1 MILPLKLDGAMS
13 VLTDFYNYVRSSQE
27 LKQHEFIFLLNKKYF
42 EETDNIK
49 INTDIKKDWI
59 NRFKFDLFTGKK
71 YIKSINPDLVIS
83 LQNTIV
89 FGLKCKQF
97 VYVHQAIPFQE
108 DKKFSFLKK
117 EERKYA
123 IIQKIIGEIIKK
135 SIKKADLTIVQ
146 TKWMKRAVM
155 SCTHINE
162 KNIITIMPKIQIEK
176 CTDNLEFCNNYFF
189 YPASNNLYKNH
200 KCIYEACKIL
210 NENNIRDYR
219 VDLTIDDGEAIDNIN
234 YVGKLPINNVYE
246 KYISSTL
253 VFPSYIETVGLPL
266 IEAKENGAIILAANC
281 DYSREVLEGYENA
294 YFFNPFKPN
303 ELARLMKKIINKE
316 IQNKKSSISKNK
328 QTSDSWDKIFLLM
341 EGNIK

>member
-1 MILPLKLDGAMS
+1 MSILS
-13 VLTDFYNYVRSSQE
+13 DFYNYVRYSQE

-49 INTDIKKDWI
+49 IKTDIKKDWLS
-59 NRFKFDLFTGKK
+59 RFKFDLFTGRK
-71 YIKSINPDLVIS
+71 YIKNINPDLVIS

-97 VYVHQAIPFQE
+97 VYVHQAIPFQQ

-123 IIQKIIGEIIKK
+123 IIQKVIGWIIKK

-146 TKWMKRAVM
+146 TKWMKRAVI

-162 KNIITIMPKIQIEK
+162 NNIITMLPNIQIKK
-176 CTDNLEFCNNYFF
+176 CKKNFKFSNNCFF

-210 NENNIRDYR
+210 NKNNNMDYNI
-219 VDLTIDDGEAIDNIN
+219 DLTIDNGEAIANIN
-234 YVGKLPINNVYE
+234 YIGKIPINNVYE
-246 KYISSTL
+246 KYRSSIL

-266 IEAKENGAIILAANC
+266 IEAKENGSIILAANC

-294 YFFNPFKPN
+294 YFFNPFKPG
-303 ELARLMKKIINKE
+303 ELAELMSEIIKNKIVVKKII
-316 IQNKKSSISKNK
+316 
-328 QTSDSWDKIFLLM
+328 T
-341 EGNIK
+341 NIKNEENYGWKELFKKLY